1 MSESLV
7 ITMVA
12 ADRPGLVESVAACVA
27 DHGGNWV
34 ESRMARLAG
43 HFAGVARV
51 TVPAA
56 RRAELETALRRL
68 EADGL
73 RLQLVSAAAAGVATG
88 ATATLEL
95 VGHDRPG
102 ILRAVSRVLA
112 AHGVNVEELSSECV
126 PAPMG
131 GGELFQARARVRV
144 PAEVKL
150 ETVRVALEKIAA
162 DLMVDLRLQAENRT

>member
-51 TVPAA
+51 TVTAA
-56 RRAELETALRRL
+56 RRA
-68 EADGL
+68 
-73 RLQLVSAAAAGVATG
+73 
-88 ATATLEL
+88 
-95 VGHDRPG
+95 
-102 ILRAVSRVLA
+102 
-112 AHGVNVEELSSECV
+112 
-126 PAPMG
+126 
-131 GGELFQARARVRV
+131 
-144 PAEVKL
+144 
-150 ETVRVALEKIAA
+150 
-162 DLMVDLRLQAENRT
+162 